1 MRVFQ
6 IYLLRGGEILSNID
20 VKQYEFNELSRKSDI
35 KSAIESMLFVS
46 GEPLALRELSN
57 NLELKEKNVEEILSE
72 MANEYEDKSRGIRLI
87 SINGAYQLVTK
98 SENSDFVQ
106 KLLKKN
112 KKHSLSQA
120 SIESLAIIAYKQPIT
135 RIDIDEIR
143 GVKSESAIAR
153 LIERGLI
160 KDIGRL
166 EVPGRP
172 ILYGTTDEFL
182 RQFGLKTIKELP
194 SLDLYSDE
202 ETQSSIDLLNKAIE
216 DMEPEVDDFENND
229 NENNIEE
236 DVAEEMNEA
245 AIDEDK

>member
-1 MRVFQ
+1 M
-6 IYLLRGGEILSNID
+6 SNID

-236 DVAEEMNEA
+236 EVAEGMNEA

>member
-1 MRVFQ
+1 M
-6 IYLLRGGEILSNID
+6 SNID
-20 VKQYEFNELSRKSDI
+20 VKQYEFKELSRKSNI

-46 GEPLALRELSN
+46 GEPLSLRDLSN
-57 NLELKEKNVEEILSE
+57 NLEIKDNIIEEIIKE
-72 MANEYEDKSRGIRLI
+72 MMNEYEEKSRGIRLI

-98 SENSDFVQ
+98 SENSDYIQ

-112 KKHSLSQA
+112 KRHSLSQA

-143 GVKSESAIAR
+143 GVKSESAIQK
-153 LIERGLI
+153 LVEKGLI

-182 RQFGLKTIKELP
+182 RQFGLETLKELP
-194 SLDLYSDE
+194 SLDLYSDKEAKSSMEVLNQALQDINYEGASEKSKIKDSEINIDDAEVASDE
-202 ETQSSIDLLNKAIE
+202 E
-216 DMEPEVDDFENND
+216 V
-229 NENNIEE
+229 
-236 DVAEEMNEA
+236 
-245 AIDEDK
+245 

>member
-1 MRVFQ
+1 M
-6 IYLLRGGEILSNID
+6 SNID

-120 SIESLAIIAYKQPIT
+120 YIESLAIIAYKQPIT